1 MSKVIHAVFEKG
13 VFRPIEKISLPENQ
27 EVKIIIYEDA
37 PTKSIAVVAEMGGG
51 FDFLAEERED
61 IYNIGDG
68 ETI

>member
-27 EVKIIIYEDA
+27 EVKIIIYEDT

>member
-13 VFRPIEKISLPENQ
+13 VFRPIEKISLPEHQ
-27 EVKIIIYEDA
+27 EVKIIIYEDI
-37 PTKSIAVVAEMGGG
+37 PTRSITIVAERSGM

-68 ETI
+68 EPI